1 MIEKS
6 KPEKPKSSSVGAKKK
21 TSTATK
27 RRSPLRFEPEP
38 AVGSSTWITR
48 ESGPLRAARNSL
60 RASAGPLSRGA
71 IAGMLALSLL
81 FGAGGG
87 AAATVLL
94 LNGLSG
100 GDITTQIRQ
109 TLVSEQSAIVT
120 VAESVSPA
128 VVTLEV
134 NSASGSA
141 VGSGVI
147 YSADGWIV
155 TNKHVVAGETS
166 ILVHLKDGRDFSGTV
181 YGVDTLTDLAVVK
194 IDVTGLPVATLGRS
208 SGIKVG
214 QTAIA
219 IGSPL
224 GVYTNSVTAG
234 IVSALG
240 RDITTESGSIHGL
253 IQTDAAIN
261 PGNSGGAL
269 VDSSGAVIGINT
281 AISTQG
287 SGIGFAIPIDIAR
300 PILEQ
305 ALAGKPLSRPW
316 IGVRYTSLDL
326 RIATENKL
334 SVSSGAWV
342 VSDGTTSPIIAG
354 SPAEAAGLKDGDII
368 IQVNDMQVDELHPLQ
383 DLLVQYAPGTSITL
397 TVVRGG
403 ANISIV
409 LELGVRPKE

>member
-1 MIEKS
+1 
-6 KPEKPKSSSVGAKKK
+6 
-21 TSTATK
+21 
-27 RRSPLRFEPEP
+27 
-38 AVGSSTWITR
+38 
-48 ESGPLRAARNSL
+48 
-60 RASAGPLSRGA
+60 
-71 IAGMLALSLL
+71 MLALSLL
-81 FGAGGG
+81 FGAAGG
-87 AAATVLL
+87 AGATILL
-94 LNGLSG
+94 LDGLSG

-120 VAESVSPA
+120 VAERVSPA
-128 VVTLEV
+128 IVTLEV
-134 NSASGSA
+134 TSTAGDA
-141 VGSGVI
+141 IGSGVI

-155 TNKHVVAGETS
+155 TNKHVVADETS
-166 ILVHLKDGRDFSGTV
+166 IVVHLKDGRDFPGTV
-181 YGVDTLTDLAVVK
+181 YGIDTLTDLAVVK
-194 IDVTGLPVATLGRS
+194 IEAAGLPTATLGRS
-208 SGIKVG
+208 GGIKVG

-281 AISTQG
+281 AISTEG

-305 ALAGKPLSRPW
+305 ALAGQPLSRPW

-326 RIATENKL
+326 RISNENKL
-334 SVSSGAWV
+334 PVSAGAWIV
-342 VSDGTTSPIIAG
+342 GDGATSPIIAG

-368 IQVNDMQVDELHPLQ
+368 IQVNETPVDESHPLQ
-383 DLLVQYAPGTSITL
+383 DLLVQYSPGTSITL
-397 TVVRGG
+397 TVLRNGENM
-403 ANISIV
+403 AIIV
-409 LELGVRPKE
+409 ELGIRPRE

>member
-1 MIEKS
+1 VIEK
-6 KPEKPKSSSVGAKKK
+6 AKRT
-21 TSTATK
+21 TSATKRSTKAPVK

-38 AVGSSTWITR
+38 APAPAAWITR
-48 ESGPLRAARNSL
+48 ESGPLQAARNSL
-60 RASAGPLSRGA
+60 RASTRSISRGA
-71 IAGMLALSLL
+71 IAGMLALSLI
-81 FGAGGG
+81 FGAAGG
-87 AAATVLL
+87 AAATIFLL
-94 LNGLSG
+94 GGLSG

-109 TLVSEQSAIVT
+109 TLVSEQSAIVA
-120 VAESVSPA
+120 VAERVSPA
-128 VVTLEV
+128 IVTLEV
-134 NSASGSA
+134 TTAAGEA
-141 VGSGVI
+141 IGSGVI

-155 TNKHVVAGETS
+155 TNKHVVADETA
-166 ILVHLKDGRDFSGTV
+166 IVVHLKDGRDFTGTV
-181 YGVDTLTDLAVVK
+181 YGIDTLTDLAVVK
-194 IDVTGLPVATLGRS
+194 IDAAGLPTATLGRS
-208 SGIKVG
+208 GGIKVG

-281 AISTQG
+281 AISTEG

-305 ALAGKPLSRPW
+305 ALAGKALSRPW
-316 IGVRYTSLDL
+316 IGVRYTALDL

-334 SVSSGAWV
+334 SVSAGAWIAA
-342 VSDGTTSPIIAG
+342 DGTTSPIIAG
-354 SPAEAAGLKDGDII
+354 SPAETAGLKDGDII
-368 IQVNDMQVDELHPLQ
+368 TAVNDTLIDEVHPLQ
-383 DLLVQYAPGTSITL
+383 DLLVQYAPGTSIKL
-397 TVVRGG
+397 TVIRDGST
-403 ANISIV
+403 ITIT
-409 LELGVRPKE
+409 LELGIRPKE